1 MPGIEWVNTVDN
13 RSFVQGMNETQALF
27 RRTSEILKSL
37 GQNFNIDGI
46 VNQYISLTKVIQ
58 DNEVAIRQSRESVLR
73 WQEEAQKAR
82 DTGDFGTAE
91 TIQIDIDN
99 ELQKI
104 QQLSEETDE
113 YKRSVNELM
122 GLWSNLEGKKAP
134 MLFNSQQEYDHVQ
147 KLKAEI
153 ANLQSQIA
161 NFNGSDADLETL
173 NGRLTEL
180 NDELNKSE
188 ISAAQN
194 AANLGSLGPAAAD
207 ASNKYYELTNK
218 IKEQKIKVAELTIE
232 HEKAKKAMKEANASG
247 NLQAITDA
255 RTKYDALS
263 QALINAR
270 HQLTNYQIEQSKV
283 AGGIKN
289 DAFSINSIVSQ
300 LKSSAMSLAGGL
312 GLALGA
318 KEFVGQVVGIRG
330 QFQQLE
336 IAFETMLGSGEKAKE
351 LLGQLTET
359 AAKTPFDLQGVAQGA
374 KQLMAYGISADEV
387 NDTLVHLGDIA
398 AGLSLPLGDLVYL
411 YGTTMTQ
418 GRMFT
423 QDLRQFMGRGI
434 PIAEE
439 LAKIFNTT
447 KENVGALVT
456 AGKVGAD
463 EFKQAIM
470 AMSSE
475 GGKFAGL
482 MENQSKTITGQIS
495 NIQDSI
501 DVMFNEIGQNS
512 EGIING
518 TLDVVSSLVE
528 NYEKVGK
535 VIAGIV
541 ATYGT
546 YRAALMT
553 VTALQGLQTV
563 GVGALTTAEAAHYGW
578 LVLCEKAQKLL
589 NAAMSVN
596 PYVLVATAV
605 AGLVSTMI
613 VFHKETESVSD
624 VIDRANSKV
633 AKSFAE
639 VDAQIKTEQ
648 QSIDELFNRLR
659 KAEKGTN
666 EYKEVKDQI
675 LSQYGKYL
683 QGLNNEIA
691 TLNDVEG
698 AYKAVAKA
706 ARDAALARGK
716 EAAISQANSEYTK
729 NYSDAMGKI
738 YDIIKDKRGEQIAK
752 TAIDVIK
759 KDLKDAGEVAEDTQ
773 RTLHKYGVG
782 YSLFGELNKAEQG
795 LKASTSKINLLFGEQ
810 GKVVAETSENVTK
823 LSEDYEKAETR
834 YKRAQRWVQAIEKN
848 KADYTTKEYQDALED
863 LKEAKNA
870 FEKIGG
876 KTSNKVKTGSSFS
889 NAQTLNAKQ
898 LQDQWKHEEEMT
910 KLETDAARAR
920 QDASIAAIQNQA
932 QRERAER
939 EAQYHRTIED
949 LKRQEDDIYKAIYEQ
964 RKKEYELNN
973 KDKKYENTQEGRNG
987 WQALKYNSVES
998 VQEAEKQILIELGKG
1013 EIMNALQ
1020 EQFGSGNVDVL
1031 ARPMIDAAKLAAKG
1045 WKDAGD
1051 GIATV
1056 FSSQFGIEDKEGNV
1070 HEILVTPILPDGT
1083 VLSERELE
1091 RYIDTKLQGAEDILK
1106 ADELGIVIAVDV
1118 SEDGSAGEKL
1128 HQLHEQLVD
1137 LPTDKLKEIQLL
1149 YENIGKARPFDDSE
1163 LKQYQLVMDTINAKV
1178 EEATENDRRRL
1189 LEIQQQQVQSL
1200 RDYLKEYGTLEQQKY
1215 AIAEEYEEKIKR
1227 AREAG
1232 NEGEAKILE
1241 KQRDSAVAGADARA
1255 LAMDIDWGQM
1265 FSGIGNVLSDLAKET
1280 YQKVSDYMK
1289 SDDFKKLEASDK
1301 KAYIDLQQELANAG
1315 GAPTSSPFKQS
1326 TWDEIDKLTKEYQT
1340 KMKAFVD
1347 ASDTHKQAADRLKEA
1362 QDEYNKAI
1370 KDGAS
1375 TTELAIKEANVKVAE
1390 NQFNQTGEVVQET
1403 KNDKDQAGQN
1413 LKTKTDAAAQGL
1425 QNFTTVLNNITS
1437 GSLKGAADGISGA
1450 IMLIAGKAEKAG
1462 EGLLGAIGG
1471 KAGGLIGAILQ
1482 IIDALGDDPAQFLS
1496 DLIDRILGAV
1506 DKIIDQLLGG
1516 ELIQKL
1522 ITALA
1527 NGVMKIVTTLVENLT
1542 SILSFGLFSFGG
1554 KDNHQEMLDRQEKY
1568 NKMIDSTT
1576 KSLEKF
1582 TEALQKSFGVMAI
1595 QNSEEAE
1602 RMIRQ
1607 NMATEVS
1614 GLLSAFW
1621 DNYGGGHSDIW
1632 HANKALNDQMSELWT
1647 VDSVHDLLYY
1657 AQKNGLSF
1665 FDTEEGKLTWNQLL
1679 SGNAEDIAKFFKD
1692 IRDNDSE
1699 MWRVITTEM
1708 GHTEKTDWIEKLI
1721 DTYEQLDENQK
1732 ELMERLT
1739 TTSEDNVFDD
1749 FMDSLYNLADGSEDV
1764 MNDIADNWQKMVNKM
1779 VVNNLVGNQFQ
1790 DDLKAW
1796 YKKLAD
1802 TMKKRTEDGNTKEL
1816 QNELDGLKDEYN
1828 DYVAAAQAQI
1838 EQLREMG
1845 IIQASSDATSQEQS
1859 ASVQAMERITTDQ
1872 AEELIGRMNAGQ
1884 MIWQQGNDQRVLI
1897 LQSLAS
1903 MQEVVSG
1910 NGRSFSEMVT
1920 LMQTANSHLQS
1931 IYENNKKSYLEFKDI
1946 LERMTHEI
1954 SNI

>member
-1 MPGIEWVNTVDN
+1 MNKKCKYLVFKYFFYKFAPKYCIRVTKKENTMPGIEWVNTVDN
-13 RSFVQGMNETQALF
+13 RSFVQGMNEMQASF

-134 MLFNSQQEYDHVQ
+134 MLFNSQAEYDHVQ

-153 ANLQSQIA
+153 SDLQSQIA
-161 NFNGSDADLETL
+161 NFNGSDADLEAL

-232 HEKAKKAMKEANASG
+232 HEKAKKAMKEANSSG

-289 DAFSINSIVSQ
+289 EAFSINSIVSQ

-312 GLALGA
+312 GIALGA

-501 DVMFNEIGQNS
+501 DVMFNKIGQNS

-553 VTALQGLQTV
+553 VTALQGLQTA
-563 GVGALTTAEAAHYGW
+563 GVGALTAAETAHYGW

-589 NAAMSVN
+589 NVAMSVN

-605 AGLVSTMI
+605 AGLVSTMM
-613 VFHKETESVSD
+613 VFHEETESVSD
-624 VIDRANSKV
+624 VIERSNSNV
-633 AKSFAE
+633 AKSFNE
-639 VDAQIKTEQ
+639 VDAQIKIEQ
-648 QSIDELFNRLR
+648 QSIDELFDKLR

-683 QGLNNEIA
+683 QGLNNEIS

-759 KDLKDAGEVAEDTQ
+759 KDLKDVGEVAEDTQ

-782 YSLFGELNKAEQG
+782 YSLFGDLNKAEQG

-810 GKVVAETSENVTK
+810 KKVVAETSENVTK
-823 LSEDYEKAETR
+823 LSEDYAKAETR
-834 YKRAQRWVQAIEKN
+834 YKRAQGWVQTIEKN

-863 LKEAKNA
+863 LKEAKSA
-870 FEKIGG
+870 YEKIGG
-876 KTSNKVKTGSSFS
+876 KTSNKVKAGSSSS
-889 NAQTLNAKQ
+889 NAQTFNAKR
-898 LQDQWKHEEEMT
+898 LQDQWKHEQEMSELEE
-910 KLETDAARAR
+910 KAARAR
-920 QDASIAAIQNQA
+920 EDALIAAEQNVSV
-932 QRERAER
+932 RERKER
-939 EAQYHRTIED
+939 EEQHKRAIVD
-949 LKRQEDDIYKAIYEQ
+949 INRQEQDTYKVIYEQ
-964 RKKEYELNN
+964 RKRQWELTH
-973 KDKKYENTQEGRNG
+973 KDSLYENTPEGKAG
-987 WQALKYNSVES
+987 YLSADA
-998 VQEAEKQILIELGKG
+998 QEAMRKSFTDDEKKLFDARD
-1013 EIMNALQ
+1013 EIRKAAL
-1020 EQFGSGNVDVL
+1020 
-1031 ARPMIDAAKLAAKG
+1031 
-1045 WKDAGD
+1045 
-1051 GIATV
+1051 
-1056 FSSQFGIEDKEGNV
+1056 DKENA
-1070 HEILVTPILPDGT
+1070 EYARYTI
-1083 VLSERELE
+1083 ERQKTEL
-1091 RYIDTKLQGAEDILK
+1091 
-1106 ADELGIVIAVDV
+1106 
-1118 SEDGSAGEKL
+1118 
-1128 HQLHEQLVD
+1128 
-1137 LPTDKLKEIQLL
+1137 
-1149 YENIGKARPFDDSE
+1149 
-1163 LKQYQLVMDTINAKV
+1163 
-1178 EEATENDRRRL
+1178 
-1189 LEIQQQQVQSL
+1189 QSM
-1200 RDYLKEYGTLEQQKY
+1200 RDYLKEYGTF
-1215 AIAEEYEEKIKR
+1215 EEKKLAITQDYEQRIADEQDPSKKAGLMMQR
-1227 AREAG
+1227 DRDLENLSSEQAKQQIDWDGIFSDLQGHTKEYLESLRSQLQSLISSGTLKLDEMEVAQGKIRDINALISEQSGIFSLISPLQIEYNRRLQEEAD
-1232 NEGEAKILE
+1232 AKELLE
-1241 KQRDSAVAGADARA
+1241 KAKAEQSSQEAAVSMLKALLSDFLNSKGQEVDGDINGALKNPFKQDSDDWKKFNDIIAKLRASESKLADARDKTARATQKAKNAEDSTKETGQQRWARIRENIESSKAFSNVSSAPELLKNIGLGEAGEKAQKGLDGMNDAMGAVTDYMSGNYIGALSKGVSAITNFGEAFGLWSNSNRAEVEAANAKLEEAMSVNTEAVNRLTDAMEKSSPQEAYQKYQEA
-1255 LAMDIDWGQM
+1255 LAVMQSNEDSARQILLNNASMYDGGHSLAYDFNDDEGRRQLLSDIGRVLGKRVDVLQDLLSLDASTLNRLYESQDGRSLLKRLGEAFSDAQDEGNYNGMFQDLLDYMNQFSKEAYEELDNILNQSITGVSFDSFKDKFKSSLMDMKKDAAS
-1265 FSGIGNVLSDLAKET
+1265 FSDDFTEMLMQSILNAKIEDLYGDEMEELYNGWVKALDDNELSDLE
-1280 YQKVSDYMK
+1280 VRR
-1289 SDDFKKLEASDK
+1289 
-1301 KAYIDLQQELANAG
+1301 LQEQ
-1315 GAPTSSPFKQS
+1315 
-1326 TWDEIDKLTKEYQT
+1326 
-1340 KMKAFVD
+1340 
-1347 ASDTHKQAADRLKEA
+1347 
-1362 QDEYNKAI
+1362 QD
-1370 KDGAS
+1370 G
-1375 TTELAIKEANVKVAE
+1375 L
-1390 NQFNQTGEVVQET
+1390 VQRMMAT
-1403 KNDKDQAGQN
+1403 RDM
-1413 LKTKTDAAAQGL
+1413 LAAATGYGTSTATDQTATASMAEKVTYDQMDEFTGILRATQIAVERGFDTRQAILTTLQSL
-1425 QNFTTVLNNITS
+1425 QNVS
-1437 GSLKGAADGISGA
+1437 
-1450 IMLIAGKAEKAG
+1450 
-1462 EGLLGAIGG
+1462 
-1471 KAGGLIGAILQ
+1471 
-1482 IIDALGDDPAQFLS
+1482 
-1496 DLIDRILGAV
+1496 
-1506 DKIIDQLLGG
+1506 
-1516 ELIQKL
+1516 
-1522 ITALA
+1522 
-1527 NGVMKIVTTLVENLT
+1527 VTNPDVT
-1542 SILSFGLFSFGG
+1542 SIRLMMETTNDYL
-1554 KDNHQEMLDRQEKY
+1554 LDIKRSNRSIY
-1568 NKMIDSTT
+1568 ND
-1576 KSLEKF
+1576 F
-1582 TEALQKSFGVMAI
+1582 
-1595 QNSEEAE
+1595 
-1602 RMIRQ
+1602 
-1607 NMATEVS
+1607 
-1614 GLLSAFW
+1614 
-1621 DNYGGGHSDIW
+1621 
-1632 HANKALNDQMSELWT
+1632 
-1647 VDSVHDLLYY
+1647 
-1657 AQKNGLSF
+1657 AQK
-1665 FDTEEGKLTWNQLL
+1665 
-1679 SGNAEDIAKFFKD
+1679 
-1692 IRDNDSE
+1692 
-1699 MWRVITTEM
+1699 
-1708 GHTEKTDWIEKLI
+1708 
-1721 DTYEQLDENQK
+1721 
-1732 ELMERLT
+1732 
-1739 TTSEDNVFDD
+1739 
-1749 FMDSLYNLADGSEDV
+1749 
-1764 MNDIADNWQKMVNKM
+1764 MNDI
-1779 VVNNLVGNQFQ
+1779 
-1790 DDLKAW
+1790 
-1796 YKKLAD
+1796 
-1802 TMKKRTEDGNTKEL
+1802 
-1816 QNELDGLKDEYN
+1816 
-1828 DYVAAAQAQI
+1828 I
-1838 EQLREMG
+1838 ERLEN
-1845 IIQASSDATSQEQS
+1845 
-1859 ASVQAMERITTDQ
+1859 
-1872 AEELIGRMNAGQ
+1872 IG
-1884 MIWQQGNDQRVLI
+1884 
-1897 LQSLAS
+1897 
-1903 MQEVVSG
+1903 
-1910 NGRSFSEMVT
+1910 
-1920 LMQTANSHLQS
+1920 
-1931 IYENNKKSYLEFKDI
+1931 
-1946 LERMTHEI
+1946 
-1954 SNI
+1954 